1 MSGQSKIR
9 TVLENNK
16 IDYTIKTVNRK
27 SPSPFDAG
35 SRARTG
41 SFGESADLMYEYI
54 IYVKKQDYERA
65 RHLL

>member
-27 SPSPFDAG
+27 KTSPFDAG